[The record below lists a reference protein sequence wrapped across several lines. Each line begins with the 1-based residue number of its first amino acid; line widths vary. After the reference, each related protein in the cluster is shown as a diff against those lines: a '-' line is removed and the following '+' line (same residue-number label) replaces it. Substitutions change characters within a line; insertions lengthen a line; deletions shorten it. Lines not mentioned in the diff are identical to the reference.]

1 MKFILFILMT
11 TLFLFSSNLSK
22 LYKMYESQEY
32 TKACDYAVKYY
43 NKKENK
49 SNEKY
54 VTLYGLSC
62 LETDKLYRVATPM
75 IQLKKSTS
83 ARANASYFSTI
94 LLQKQL
100 LSQAVID
107 GKKIDDLHLPTTNF
121 IVSKIF
127 NLFVNKEYI
136 LKDGIYNFED
146 KKNKEKTYKL
156 YMDKSEKNSIY
167 MIIDIY
173 KDEKFIK
180 RYRYN

>member
-1 MKFILFILMT
+1 MKIILFILMT
-11 TLFLFSSNLSK
+11 TAFLFSSNLSK
-22 LYKMYESQEY
+22 LYKMYESQKY
-32 TKACDYAVKYY
+32 SKACDYAMKYY
-43 NKKENK
+43 NKKANK
-49 SNEKY
+49 NNEKY

-62 LETDKLYRVATPM
+62 LETDNINRIATPM
-75 IQLKKSTS
+75 IQLKKSVS

-100 LSQAVID
+100 LKQAVID

-127 NLFVNKEYI
+127 NLFVNKEYVLI
-136 LKDGIYNFED
+136 DDIYRFED
-146 KKNKEKTYKL
+146 KNNKEKTYKL
-156 YMDKSEKNSIY
+156 YMDKSKEESMY

>member
-1 MKFILFILMT
+1 MKFILLIWMT
-11 TLFLFSSNLSK
+11 TLFLSSSNLSK
-22 LYKMYESQEY
+22 LYKMYEHQEY
-32 TKACDYAVKYY
+32 SKACDYALKYY
-43 NKKENK
+43 YKKSNKN
-49 SNEKY
+49 NEKY

-62 LETDKLYRVATPM
+62 LETDKIDRIAIPM
-75 IQLKKSTS
+75 TKLKKSPS

-100 LSQAVID
+100 LQQAVID
-107 GKKIDDLHLPTTNF
+107 GKKIDDLHLPTTSF

-136 LKDGIYNFED
+136 LKDDIYRFED
-146 KKNKEKTYKL
+146 KNNREKTYKL
-156 YMDKSEKNSIY
+156 YIDKSEKNNQY

>member
-1 MKFILFILMT
+1 MKPILFILMT
-11 TLFLFSSNLSK
+11 TPFLFSSNLSK
-22 LYKMYESQEY
+22 LYKMYEKQEY

-43 NKKENK
+43 NKNK
-49 SNEKY
+49 NDEKY

-62 LETDKLYRVATPM
+62 LETDKIHRIATPM
-75 IQLKKSTS
+75 IRLGESES

-100 LSQAVID
+100 LRQALID

-121 IVSKIF
+121 ILSKIF
-127 NLFVNKEYI
+127 NLFVNKEYV
-136 LKDGIYNFED
+136 LTEGIYKFED
-146 KKNKEKTYKL
+146 KENSEKTYKL
-156 YMDKSEKNSIY
+156 YIDNSSKNKKY
-167 MIIDIY
+167 MMIDIY

>member
-11 TLFLFSSNLSK
+11 TLFAFSSNLSN
-22 LYKMYESQEY
+22 LYKMYEGQEY
-32 TKACDYAVKYY
+32 TKACDYASKYY
-43 NKKENK
+43 YKKENK

-62 LETDKLYRVATPM
+62 LETDKINRIATPM
-75 IQLKKSTS
+75 IQLNSSAT

-100 LSQAVID
+100 LRQAIID
-107 GKKIDDLHLPTTNF
+107 GKKIDDLHLPTTTF
-121 IVSKIF
+121 ILSKIF

-136 LKDGIYNFED
+136 LKDGIYRFKD
-146 KKNKEKTYKL
+146 KSNKEKTYKL
-156 YMDKSEKNSIY
+156 YIDKSEKRSIY